1 MCIEAVNDN
10 PSMNMNMNMN
20 EEVYEEVNFGDDRPA
35 TAAAATVATAATAP
49 TAATAA
55 ATTTTTTAA
64 TTAAA
69 ATATATTSCV
79 CPKISAGTALYEQI
93 KIFEGKSRLT
103 RFDDHIYN
111 VPWSSIRKKCLLGQ
125 GAFSQV
131 YKVQVELL
139 KAPSNNDNGNSNN
152 NNNDN
157 ISQDESERSS
167 NDNDNDDSES
177 ISRSQ
182 SQSQRLVLP
191 TSTFKRS
198 SSSSSLLSLLKR
210 SSSTASLLSLSG
222 SSATGT
228 NSTKK
233 YYAIKHIKTSITQN
247 ETEVFDIAAVDL
259 AVEGELL
266 SRLRHDNIIKL
277 HGIYDGNI
285 QTAYTDH
292 TNGYFLIMD
301 VLDDTLTRRLR
312 IARRSVSK
320 NKRRRSS
327 SWMNSNMTNMIQN
340 VAIGIAK
347 GLEYLHSNGVVL
359 RDLKVRYYVLLCNVM
374 LCCVMLLYVALSSV
388 LFQHKMIPIMFSFH
402 RAHTSPHFFM
412 NCFLLSQLYI
422 MNTYIAR

>member
-1 MCIEAVNDN
+1 MCIEAVSDN
-10 PSMNMNMNMN
+10 PSMNMNMN

-35 TAAAATVATAATAP
+35 TAAAAAATAATA
-49 TAATAA
+49 TT
-55 ATTTTTTAA
+55 ATTATAA
-64 TTAAA
+64 TTAAATAA
-69 ATATATTSCV
+69 ATATATTSCA

-93 KIFEGKSRLT
+93 KIFKGKSRLT

-139 KAPSNNDNGNSNN
+139 KAPSNNDNGNNNNN

-157 ISQDESERSS
+157 FSQDESERSS
-167 NDNDNDDSES
+167 NDNDYDDSES
-177 ISRSQ
+177 ISQ

-191 TSTFKRS
+191 TSTCKRS

-228 NSTKK
+228 NSTRK

-320 NKRRRSS
+320 KKRRRSS

-374 LCCVMLLYVALSSV
+374 LCCVMLLYVVLSSV
-388 LFQHKMIPIMFSFH
+388 LFCSNIK
-402 RAHTSPHFFM
+402 
-412 NCFLLSQLYI
+412 
-422 MNTYIAR
+422 